1 MKREKMIGLLIAL
14 ALLMMVSCAN
24 DDEFVENGK
33 PVNVEMAYA
42 FSTSAKAGKM
52 TRQVAQ
58 VVQGNEQGTVRLPSS
73 MIILQLENVKPQQLD
88 YRFEELVSKT
98 DPRARFYR
106 TSYCN
111 LVEGVNGC
119 IVYGDVDDLPAPS
132 GTSTKVYN
140 GSLEKHFPDAI
151 VTEKDYEDDIKFNLE
166 SIYDAETSGVPAGAT
181 ALANALNAITEAGDW
196 KTTNDEAGF
205 LQGLLLKFTNN
216 GYSLPGSA
224 ANVRKW
230 IELLIHEITPHLTEE
245 DPKYIADET
254 VRSILERIKSTAEE
268 QLLTAIADYDYPRD
282 INLPDGAAVVRWADV
297 TVGNETVKKFVPQ
310 INTTTLDNI
319 NSIER
324 FAYPASLY
332 YFVRSDLRA
341 SNESVDFDDLYT
353 NSPTWTDVVNDA
365 RFKTY
370 GSNVVTGSSRAVIL
384 TKPVQYAVA
393 QLQINMKAY
402 TSTLKDA
409 KGNNVTVGDT
419 SFPLKGI
426 IVCDQHPVD
435 YKFEPAQVQDG
446 SFTEAD
452 VRFIYD
458 SQVPNNCYLKTTANA
473 DTWIAASNT
482 LVLQSLDGEDV
493 NVILEFENNSGSDFE
508 CLDGV
513 VYRGTRFYLIGE
525 VDYDRYNVGS
535 TVNDDNRNRVFTKD
549 YITTVNMT
557 VTSLEKAYN
566 VPPNLLTNN
575 LEIGVETTPD
585 WVGSTPTVIRLE

>member
-1 MKREKMIGLLIAL
+1 MKSEKIIGLLIAL
-14 ALLMMVSCAN
+14 VLLMMVSCAN
-24 DDEFVENGK
+24 DDEFVDNGK

-42 FSTSAKAGKM
+42 FSSSSKAGKM
-52 TRQVAQ
+52 TRQVSQ

-73 MIILQLENVKPQQLD
+73 MLILQLDNVNPQQLD
-88 YRFEELVSKT
+88 YTFEEPVSKT

-111 LVEGVNGC
+111 LVVGVNGC
-119 IVYGDVDDLPAPS
+119 IVYGDVEDLPAPS

-140 GSLEKHFPDAI
+140 GSLIPHFPEAI

-166 SIYDAETSGVPAGAT
+166 SIYDAETSGVPTDAT
-181 ALANALNAITEAGDW
+181 ALANALNAVTEAGGW
-196 KTTNDEAGF
+196 KNSTDDF
-205 LQGLLLKFTNN
+205 LSGLLLKFTNN
-216 GYSLPGSA
+216 DYSLPGSA

-230 IELLIHEITPHLTEE
+230 IQLLIDEITPHLTTETT

-254 VRSILERIKSTAEE
+254 VRSILGTIKSTAVA
-268 QLLTAIADYDYPRD
+268 QLTTIAHYDYPRD

-297 TVGNETVKKFVPQ
+297 TEGNETVKKFVPQ

-319 NSIER
+319 NSISR

-353 NSPTWTDVVNDA
+353 NSPTWTDVVNDD

-409 KGNNVTVGDT
+409 KGNDVTVGST

-435 YKFEPAQVQDG
+435 YKFAPARVEDG
-446 SFTEAD
+446 SFSEAD

-458 SQVPNNCYLKTTANA
+458 SQVPDNCYLTTTDNA
-473 DTWIAASNT
+473 DTWVAASNT
-482 LVLQSLDGEDV
+482 LVLQSLDGDDV

-525 VDYDRYNVGS
+525 VDYDRYKTGS
-535 TVNDDNRNRVFTKD
+535 TVNEDNMNRVFTKD

-585 WVGSTPTVIRLE
+585 WIGSTPTVIRLE